1 MGFTRLN
8 EVHKSSCFFFE
19 IWKVVF
25 GTRQVNRTG
34 FVTSPPNG
42 LTFDPMSTKSFDTHK
57 SKWILHV
64 SSLWAECVRGLEYQ
78 GKTLGQIEVGYYLCV
93 SCLGQ
98 NVWSNKHLS
107 IFQNGEDILCILA
120 GLLLSSVINGLLA
133 VITEFHYFQLNTWR
147 SYEYL
152 LLSNCHRCRVV
163 HARLSS
169 RWPGFESLR
178 IFSAL
183 NFGSPGLTHTWVIS
197 LIPRLARQ

>member
-120 GLLLSSVINGLLA
+120 GLLLSSVMNGLYYL
-133 VITEFHYFQLNTWR
+133 QLNRYIEILWVFTF
-147 SYEYL
+147 
-152 LLSNCHRCRVV
+152 CRVV